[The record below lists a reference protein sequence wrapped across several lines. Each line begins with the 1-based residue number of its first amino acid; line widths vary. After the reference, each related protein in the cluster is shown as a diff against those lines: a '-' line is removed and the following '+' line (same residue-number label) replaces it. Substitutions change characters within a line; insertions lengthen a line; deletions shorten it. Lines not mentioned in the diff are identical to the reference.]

1 MMSKKQPAFWA
12 KTCFA
17 AAFIFHLVTSSAFA
31 QTPGHSGWHMG
42 PSMSGDWGMGWF
54 GFILVILFFLIVLVG
69 IGALIRWL
77 IQQLPGSKQCQN
89 LNNGSKAFAILRE
102 RYARGEISHEE
113 FESMKKDLSQ

>member
-1 MMSKKQPAFWA
+1 MMRKKLPIFFA

-17 AAFIFHLVTSSAFA
+17 AAFIFLLVTSSTFA

-42 PSMSGDWGMGWF
+42 PWMSGYWGMGWF
-54 GFILVILFFLIVLVG
+54 GFILMILFFLIVLVG
-69 IGALIRWL
+69 IGALIRWF
-77 IQQLPGSKQCQN
+77 IQSHGDKQSQY
-89 LNNGSKAFAILRE
+89 LNNDSKALAILRE